1 MDSKKLLFVDKQI
14 WGELNGCCNGKV
26 KQGLRGALVRYICA
40 SEAEKKDATLR
51 GWGGSNELP

>member
-51 GWGGSNELP
+51 G